1 MNDLLLRVLRG
12 DQNIERRPIW
22 IMRQAGR
29 YLPEYRAVREKVDFL
44 TLCRT
49 PELAA
54 EVTFQPLRRF
64 ELDAAIV
71 FSDIMMPLEAMGVQ
85 LEFTPGPVV
94 RAPIRTHASVD
105 ALRVPDP
112 GEIAPYV
119 MDTIKILR
127 RELKVPLIG
136 FSGAPWTLAAY
147 LVEGKG
153 SKDFAALR
161 QFMYSD
167 PEAAKALF
175 YKLSQCMAVYLKA
188 QVQAGAQAVQ
198 LFDTWAGLLSER
210 DYRTFVLP
218 GVQLIM
224 QALAESGVPR
234 IYFAQ
239 DAAALWPAVRE
250 VPCEAYGVD
259 WRTDLSV
266 ARKALGPSTPL
277 QGNLDPAALFAS
289 ADVVRERAL
298 WALQAAQGPHIFN
311 LGHGILPHTPI
322 DSVHA
327 LIGAVHGFEL

>member
-1 MNDLLLRVLRG
+1 MNDLFLRALGGAKV
-12 DQNIERRPIW
+12 ERRPLW

-49 PELAA
+49 PDLAA

-94 RAPIRTHASVD
+94 RAPIRSRAAVD
-105 ALRVPDP
+105 ALRVPAVD
-112 GEIAPYV
+112 EIAPYV

-153 SKDFAALR
+153 SKDFSALR
-161 QFMYSD
+161 QFMYAD
-167 PEAAKALF
+167 PEAAQALF
-175 YKLSQCMAVYLKA
+175 HKLAQCMAVYLRA
-188 QVQAGAQAVQ
+188 QVQAGAQVVQ

-218 GVQLIM
+218 GVQFIM
-224 QALAESGVPR
+224 SALADTGVPR

-239 DAAALWPAVRE
+239 DAAALWPAVRQ

-266 ARKALGPSTPL
+266 ARQALGPQTVL
-277 QGNLDPAALFAS
+277 QGNLDPAALFAP
-289 ADVVRERAL
+289 AAVVRERAL
-298 WALQAAQGPHIFN
+298 LALQAAQGPHIFN
-311 LGHGILPHTPI
+311 LGHGILPHTPV
-322 DSVHA
+322 DSVHE
-327 LIGAVHGFEL
+327 LIATVHQFMP